1 MMAGSAFRT
10 RMNGAARMSYL
21 DEILQSAQGGQLVA
35 NLAQRFGLTTE
46 QMEGAIGALAPALEI
61 GLSNAAQEPAMF
73 QRLLGDIASPG
84 RVAAFDE
91 PGAAHDVDSVA
102 QSRQLLD
109 DLFGSP
115 AAAGQIV
122 QVAARE
128 TGLRPDILSQLL
140 PVLASVLIGGLF
152 KNMSKSGLGG
162 VLGQLV
168 SSGALGAILEQ
179 MLGGGRAPQPEPAPM
194 PTPMPR
200 GGGLG
205 GGALGGI
212 LGSILGSLLGA
223 GRRPA
228 PGPYRGPADDS
239 AGGGPLDLDPG
250 RGRPQGMP
258 DDMDQA
264 SIQQAI
270 EEIKKTLQIGSA
282 TRGESAGPRSDFE
295 SIIGQ
300 ILGKR

>member
-1 MMAGSAFRT
+1 
-10 RMNGAARMSYL
+10 MSYL

-35 NLAQRFGLTTE
+35 NLAQRFGLTAE
-46 QMEGAIGALAPALEI
+46 QMEGAIKALAPALEI
-61 GLSNAAQEPAMF
+61 GLSNAAEQPAMF

-84 RVAAFDE
+84 RAAAFDD
-91 PGAAHDVDSVA
+91 PSAAHDIDSVA

-115 AAAGQIV
+115 AAVGRIV

-128 TGLRPDILSQLL
+128 SGLRPDILSQLL
-140 PVLASVLIGGLF
+140 PILVSVLIGGLF
-152 KNMSKSGLGG
+152 KNIGNSGLGG

-168 SSGALGAILEQ
+168 NSGALGSILEQ
-179 MLGGGRAPQPEPAPM
+179 MLGGGRAPEPAPT
-194 PTPMPR
+194 PTPR

-205 GGALGGI
+205 GGLGGI
-212 LGSILGSLLGA
+212 LGSILGSLLGG

-228 PGPYRGPADDS
+228 PGPYRGPADDT
-239 AGGGPLDLDPG
+239 GGGPFDLDPG
-250 RGRPQGMP
+250 RGSSQGTP
-258 DDMDQA
+258 EMDQA
-264 SIQQAI
+264 SIKQAI
-270 EEIKKTLQIGSA
+270 EDIKKTLQIG
-282 TRGESAGPRSDFE
+282 RGGQGETAAARSDFE

>member
-1 MMAGSAFRT
+1 
-10 RMNGAARMSYL
+10 MSYL

-35 NLAQRFGLTTE
+35 NLAQRFGLTAE
-46 QMEGAIGALAPALEI
+46 QMEGAIKALAPALEI
-61 GLSNAAQEPAMF
+61 GLSNAAKEPAMF
-73 QRLLGDIASPG
+73 QRLLSDIASPG
-84 RVAAFDE
+84 RAAAFYE
-91 PGAAHDVDSVA
+91 SGAAHDIDSVA

-115 AAAGQIV
+115 AAVGQVV

-128 TGLRPDILSQLL
+128 SGLRPDILSQLL
-140 PVLASVLIGGLF
+140 PVLASVLIGGLV

-168 SSGALGAILEQ
+168 NSGALGSILEQ
-179 MLGGGRAPQPEPAPM
+179 MLGGARAPQPEPAP
-194 PTPMPR
+194 TPRPR
-200 GGGLG
+200 GGGMG
-205 GGALGGI
+205 GPLGGI
-212 LGSILGSLLGA
+212 LGSILGSLLGG

-228 PGPYRGPADDS
+228 PGPYGGPMGDP
-239 AGGGPLDLDPG
+239 GGGPLDLDPG

-264 SIQQAI
+264 SIEQAI
-270 EEIKKTLQIGSA
+270 EDIKKTLQIGSA
-282 TRGESAGPRSDFE
+282 SRDESAGSRSDLE
-295 SIIGQ
+295 NIIGQ

>member
-1 MMAGSAFRT
+1 
-10 RMNGAARMSYL
+10 MSYL

-35 NLAQRFGLTTE
+35 NLAQRFGLTAE
-46 QMEGAIGALAPALEI
+46 QMEGAIKALAPALEI
-61 GLSNAAQEPAMF
+61 GLSNAAEQPAMF

-84 RVAAFDE
+84 RAAAFDD
-91 PGAAHDVDSVA
+91 PSAAHDIDSVA

-115 AAAGQIV
+115 AAVGRIV

-128 TGLRPDILSQLL
+128 SGLRPDILSQLL
-140 PVLASVLIGGLF
+140 PILVSVLIGGLF
-152 KNMSKSGLGG
+152 KNIGTSGLGG

-168 SSGALGAILEQ
+168 NSGALGSILEQ
-179 MLGGGRAPQPEPAPM
+179 MLGGGRAPEPAPT
-194 PTPMPR
+194 PTPR

-205 GGALGGI
+205 GGLGGI
-212 LGSILGSLLGA
+212 LGSILGSLLGG

-228 PGPYRGPADDS
+228 PGPYRGPADDT
-239 AGGGPLDLDPG
+239 GGGPFDLDPG
-250 RGRPQGMP
+250 RGSSQGTP
-258 DDMDQA
+258 EMDQA
-264 SIQQAI
+264 SIKQAI
-270 EEIKKTLQIGSA
+270 EDIKKTLQIG
-282 TRGESAGPRSDFE
+282 RGGQGETAAARSDFE